1 MGRLFGTDG
10 VRGVANADITGELA
24 FKLGQAG
31 AHVLTS
37 EVHKPKI
44 LIAND
49 SRASADML
57 TAAMAAGI
65 LSVGA
70 TAVHLG
76 TLPTPGVAYL
86 VRLYRADA
94 AVMISASHNSMEFN
108 GIKWFDARG
117 YKLSDAL
124 EARIESILLDN
135 AEEIPLAKARAI
147 GRSVYAKR
155 AADDYCAFL
164 CAQSPARLNDMRIVI
179 DGANGAASAVAPRVF
194 RLLGAEVLSV
204 HCAPDG
210 TNINDGCGSTHPQF
224 IQQRLTEEGA
234 DIGLAFDGDADRL
247 IAVDSFGRLVDG
259 DRIMAILAQHMKAS
273 GLLKQDTLVAT
284 VMSNLGL
291 IKTMERAGVKV
302 VQTSVGDRYVL
313 EYMLEHG
320 LSLGGE
326 QSGHVIPL
334 DITTT
339 GDGTLTAILLL
350 NAMVQQNKSLA
361 ELSDTIQ
368 IYPQMLVNVTV
379 TPDGKEKALSD
390 SKVAGAIAEAEAALG
405 QNGRVLVRASGTEP
419 LIRIMLEGESE
430 DRIRDLALSIAHTI
444 VASYGGEIRA

>member
-10 VRGVANADITGELA
+10 VRGIANADITGELA
-24 FKLGQAG
+24 FRIGQAG

-37 EVHKPKI
+37 EVHRPKI

-57 TAAMAAGI
+57 IAAIAAGI

-70 TAVHLG
+70 QAVHLG

-86 VRLYRADA
+86 VRQYRADA

-108 GIKWFDARG
+108 GIKWFDSKG

-124 EARIESILLDN
+124 EARIENIILDN
-135 AEEIPLAKARAI
+135 SEEIPLAKGRSI

-155 AADDYCAFL
+155 SAEDYCAFL
-164 CAQSPARLNDMRIVI
+164 RSQCGVNLSGLRIIV
-179 DGANGAASAVAPRVF
+179 DGANGAASAIAPTVF
-194 RLLGAEVLSV
+194 RNLGADVLSI

-210 TNINDGCGSTHPQF
+210 TNINDGCGSTQPQF
-224 IQQRLTEEGA
+224 VQRRLTEEGA

-259 DRIMAILAQHMKAS
+259 DRIMAILALNMKAA
-273 GLLKQDTLVAT
+273 GKLKDDTLVAT

-291 IKTMERAGVKV
+291 LKTMEKAGIKV
-302 VQTSVGDRYVL
+302 VQTAVGDRYVL

-320 LSLGGE
+320 LTLGGE
-326 QSGHVIPL
+326 QSGHIVPL
-334 DITTT
+334 DRTTT
-339 GDGTLTAILLL
+339 GDGILTAILLIE
-350 NAMVQQNKSLA
+350 AMIGQNKSLA
-361 ELSDTIQ
+361 ELSDAVH
-368 IYPQMLVNVTV
+368 IYPQMLVNVAV
-379 TPDGKEKALSD
+379 TPEGKEKALSD
-390 SKVAGAIAEAEAALG
+390 ALVMGAISEAEAALG
-405 QNGRVLVRASGTEP
+405 KNGRVLVRASGTEP

-430 DRIRDLALSIAHTI
+430 NTIRTLALSIAHAV
-444 VASYGGEIRA
+444 VASCGGEIRV

>member
-10 VRGVANADITGELA
+10 VRGIANADITGELA
-24 FKLGQAG
+24 FRIGQAG

-37 EVHKPKI
+37 EVHRPKI

-57 TAAMAAGI
+57 TAAIAAGI

-70 TAVHLG
+70 QAVHLG

-86 VRLYRADA
+86 VRQYSADA

-108 GIKWFDARG
+108 GIKWFDSKG

-124 EARIESILLDN
+124 EARIENIILDN
-135 AEEIPLAKARAI
+135 SEKIPLAQGRAI
-147 GRSVYAKR
+147 GRSVSAKR
-155 AADDYCAFL
+155 AAEDYSAFL
-164 CAQSPARLNDMRIVI
+164 RSQCGVGLSGLRVII
-179 DGANGAASAVAPRVF
+179 DGANGAASAIAPSVF
-194 RLLGAEVLSV
+194 RSLGADVLAI

-210 TNINDGCGSTHPQF
+210 TNINDGCGSTQPQF
-224 IQQRLTEEGA
+224 IQRRLTEEGA

-259 DRIMAILAQHMKAS
+259 DRIMAILALNMKAS
-273 GLLKQDTLVAT
+273 GTLKDNTLVAT

-291 IKTMERAGVKV
+291 LKTMEKAGIKV
-302 VQTSVGDRYVL
+302 VQTNVGDRYVL

-326 QSGHVIPL
+326 QSGHIVPL
-334 DITTT
+334 ERTTT
-339 GDGTLTAILLL
+339 GDGILTAILLL
-350 NAMVQQNKSLA
+350 EAMTGQKKSLA
-361 ELSDTIQ
+361 ELSDAVH
-368 IYPQMLVNVTV
+368 IYPQMLVNVAV
-379 TPDGKEKALSD
+379 TPEGRKNALSD
-390 SKVAGAIAEAEAALG
+390 ARVKGAISEAEAALG
-405 QNGRVLVRASGTEP
+405 KNGRVLVRASGTEP

-430 DRIRDLALSIAHTI
+430 NTINSLALSIAHAV
-444 VASYGGEIRA
+444 VASYGGEIRV